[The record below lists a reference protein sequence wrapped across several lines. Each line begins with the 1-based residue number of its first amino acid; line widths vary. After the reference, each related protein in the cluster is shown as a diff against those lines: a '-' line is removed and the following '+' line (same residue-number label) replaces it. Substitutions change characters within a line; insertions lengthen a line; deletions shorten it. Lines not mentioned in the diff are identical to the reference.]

1 LLAIA
6 VSLASAI
13 AAGQP
18 AGSGSGSGSA
28 TGAGSASGSGSVSG
42 SASGSGS
49 VSGSASGAGPGSGSA
64 SGSGISGS
72 GSAVIIQ
79 LDPEAPAVNAVA
91 APTELKL
98 GGRFTLFVNAVMEPG
113 VTVNL
118 REPMDLGGAI
128 EIGKRVSEDRIQQDG
143 KHVREWQIEC
153 RVWELGDVT
162 IPPVAVTFT
171 LNGKAGQVETNT
183 VPLHVT
189 GVLGDSDDPKLM
201 RESAAPLILHEK
213 SLLAKILDWF
223 ADTTHLAI
231 VIGALVGAWVG
242 WRFRKLRR
250 RRVTRLVG
258 GLVPMAAQRRRI
270 DMTSERA
277 LERLLAIEQAGTLAQ
292 DAQRRSGYAE
302 MTDIIRDYLGARYRV
317 MTTEMTTAELLRAL
331 AGKLDDIHRALVE
344 RWLGSVDL
352 VKYGNFPATRDE
364 AYEALEGARSLV
376 ITTTAPRTQEVA

>member
-1 LLAIA
+1 MMRRIA
-6 VSLASAI
+6 SVGIVVLASAI
-13 AAGQP
+13 AAAQP
-18 AGSGSGSGSA
+18 AGSGSA
-28 TGAGSASGSGSVSG
+28 AGAGSASAAGSGS
-42 SASGSGS
+42 A
-49 VSGSASGAGPGSGSA
+49 AASA

-79 LDPEAPAVNAVA
+79 LDPEAPVVNAVA
-91 APTELKL
+91 SPTELKL

-128 EIGKRVSEDRIQQDG
+128 EIGKRVSEDRVQQDG

-153 RVWELGDVT
+153 RVWELGDVI

-171 LNGKAGQVETNT
+171 LQGKAGQVETNT

-201 RESAAPLILHEK
+201 RESAAPLLLHEK
-213 SLLAKILDWF
+213 SLLAKIADWF
-223 ADTTHLAI
+223 KDTTHLAI
-231 VIGALVGAWVG
+231 LIGALVGAWVG

-258 GLVPMAAQRRRI
+258 GLVPMNAPRRRI

-277 LERLLAIEQAGTLAQ
+277 LERLLAIEQAGTLAN
-292 DAQRRSGYAE
+292 DDQRRTGYAE
-302 MTDIIRDYLGARYRV
+302 MTDVIRDYLGARYHV

-344 RWLGSVDL
+344 RWLASVDI
-352 VKYGNFPATRDE
+352 VKYGNFPATKDE
-364 AYEALEGARSLV
+364 AYEALEGARTLV
-376 ITTTAPRTQEVA
+376 ITTTAPRTPAAAPASQEVA